1 MMTTPSSMSAAF
13 VPSAFVP
20 SAAPA
25 GAASTKRR
33 RGPNGTHLVVH
44 PATANAM
51 AWSATPGMAPPT
63 PITPTAPMAAANAT
77 SSTRSP
83 AAASKSTTTAPTG
96 AWQDLHAVAAA
107 SLPTPT
113 VASHTICAAS
123 PYTLVLASTDLVPP
137 LPAAPV
143 AAAAHHS
150 AAPTAT
156 MLRLHAAEERRAI
169 DATPLRAVPGLADQ
183 RAAALG
189 WLVEINERADNF
201 KYRNATLA
209 LATQFI
215 DRYLY
220 AARRALAE
228 TNGLNDGQWRLLALV
243 CLSLAA
249 KMVEEYDDPLVRDM
263 VRLLREWQ
271 CTDVDVRAAQLLVA
285 KSLSFDLAGPTPT
298 EILYELLHT
307 PTVKAL
313 VDLMFGRLATETTP
327 RLARRASVPILAS
340 SSAASA
346 LATAAQRQHVQ
357 AAVPASSLQRQILA
371 NDDDDD
377 DEDEDCDEDCDEDD
391 CSLDYDD
398 EDGDA
403 MAIASPAQTA
413 TTAMAQPAPQA
424 PRPPAAAT
432 AATAAPEKPR
442 PHNEQWGTRLPSSV
456 VKPLIGIAEHYMT
469 HAMVHGEMMGA
480 LPSTMAVAALN
491 VALEIRSF
499 QVHGRAIGGR
509 LSTTKALRLNYLDAT
524 HAADVHRTMAHMLTV
539 LPREL
544 FFDLPMPPP
553 AAGVATN
560 AAALAAAPPPGS
572 PAVPVYPS
580 PAMSFTSSG
589 AAAGAAS
596 AASPAAAPAPEA
608 VPLYP
613 HAVASY
619 PLAAA
624 GGAVPDGPHGYF
636 VQYPHAYTVPH
647 GAPPPSKHHPL
658 AAVAAAAAPVG
669 GRMYP
674 SPPYSTGAAVVPPP
688 QQQQAHAPPR
698 PAMAPAVEAMDWR

>member
-1 MMTTPSSMSAAF
+1 MMTTPSSMSAA
-13 VPSAFVP
+13 SVP
-20 SAAPA
+20 SAAAA

-33 RGPNGTHLVVH
+33 RGPNGAHLVVY

-51 AWSATPGMAPPT
+51 TWSATPGMAPPT
-63 PITPTAPMAAANAT
+63 PITPTAPTAAANAT
-77 SSTRSP
+77 AMAGAAGTRSP
-83 AAASKSTTTAPTG
+83 AAAPMTSTTAPTG
-96 AWQDLHAVAAA
+96 AWHDLHAVAAA

-113 VASHTICAAS
+113 VVSHGMCPAS

-137 LPAAPV
+137 LPAAPA

-150 AAPTAT
+150 AAPSAP
-156 MLRLHAAEERRAI
+156 MLRLHAAEERRAV
-169 DATPLRAVPGLADQ
+169 DAAPLRAVPGLAEQ

-189 WLVEINERADNF
+189 WLVEINERTDNF
-201 KYRNATLA
+201 KYRNATLQ
-209 LATQFI
+209 LAAQFI

-298 EILYELLHT
+298 EVLYELLHT

-313 VDLMFGRLATETTP
+313 VDLMFGRLATESTP
-327 RLARRASVPILAS
+327 GLARRASVPLLAS

-346 LATAAQRQHVQ
+346 LATAAQRQHVA

-371 NDDDDD
+371 NDEDD
-377 DEDEDCDEDCDEDD
+377 DEDDEECDEDD

-398 EDGDA
+398 EDEDA
-403 MAIASPAQTA
+403 MAIVSPAQTA
-413 TTAMAQPAPQA
+413 STATAQPAPQA

-432 AATAAPEKPR
+432 AAAAAAPEKPR
-442 PHNEQWGTRLPSSV
+442 PHNEQWGSRLPSSV

-509 LSTTKALRLNYLDAT
+509 LSTSKALRLNYLDAA
-524 HAADVHRTMAHMLTV
+524 HANDVHRTMAHMLTV

-544 FFDLPMPPP
+544 FFDLPMPPSN
-553 AAGVATN
+553 AGVAAN
-560 AAALAAAPPPGS
+560 AAALAVAPPPGS

-580 PAMSFTSSG
+580 PAMSYSSSS
-589 AAAGAAS
+589 AAASSAAS
-596 AASPAAAPAPEA
+596 AGSPAAPAP

-619 PLAAA
+619 PLATV
-624 GGAVPDGPHGYF
+624 GSAVPDGPHGYF

-647 GAPPPSKHHPL
+647 GAPPPSGKHVGPL

-674 SPPYSTGAAVVPPP
+674 SPPYSSGVAVVPPP
-688 QQQQAHAPPR
+688 QQAPPR

>member
-1 MMTTPSSMSAAF
+1 MMTTPSSTSAASA
-13 VPSAFVP
+13 PST
-20 SAAPA
+20 AAA

-33 RGPNGTHLVVH
+33 RGPNGAHLVVY

-51 AWSATPGMAPPT
+51 ASAWSATPGMAPPT
-63 PITPTAPMAAANAT
+63 PITPTAPMAAAAAMT
-77 SSTRSP
+77 SSARSP
-83 AAASKSTTTAPTG
+83 AANTTATPTAHG
-96 AWQDLHAVAAA
+96 MWHDLHAVAAA

-113 VASHTICAAS
+113 VASHTVCTAS

-150 AAPTAT
+150 AAPSAT
-156 MLRLHAAEERRAI
+156 MLRLHAAEERRAV

-189 WLVEINERADNF
+189 WLVEINERTDNF

-209 LATQFI
+209 LAAQFI

-249 KMVEEYDDPLVRDM
+249 KMVEEYDDPLKTKPRSPTKCATTQD
-263 VRLLREWQ
+263 
-271 CTDVDVRAAQLLVA
+271 CSVDY
-285 KSLSFDLAGPTPT
+285 S
-298 EILYELLHT
+298 
-307 PTVKAL
+307 
-313 VDLMFGRLATETTP
+313 
-327 RLARRASVPILAS
+327 
-340 SSAASA
+340 
-346 LATAAQRQHVQ
+346 
-357 AAVPASSLQRQILA
+357 
-371 NDDDDD
+371 DDD
-377 DEDEDCDEDCDEDD
+377 DEAIM
-391 CSLDYDD
+391 
-398 EDGDA
+398 A
-403 MAIASPAQTA
+403 MNSPAQTVD
-413 TTAMAQPAPQA
+413 TAGALAAPQA
-424 PRPPAAAT
+424 SRAT
-432 AATAAPEKPR
+432 TIAREKPR
-442 PHNEQWGTRLPSSV
+442 AHNEQWGTRLPSSV
-456 VKPLIGIAEHYMT
+456 IKPLIGIVEHYMT

-480 LPSTMAVAALN
+480 LPSTMGVAALN

-509 LSTTKALRLNYLDAT
+509 LSTSKALRLNYLDAA

-580 PAMSFTSSG
+580 PAMSYSSSAV
-589 AAAGAAS
+589 AAAGAS
-596 AASPAAAPAPEA
+596 APSPAAAPAPEA
-608 VPLYP
+608 VSLYP

-624 GGAVPDGPHGYF
+624 GGVVPDGPHGYF
-636 VQYPHAYTVPH
+636 VQYPHAYTAPH

-674 SPPYSTGAAVVPPP
+674 SPPYSTGSAVVPPP
-688 QQQQAHAPPR
+688 QQQQAPPR